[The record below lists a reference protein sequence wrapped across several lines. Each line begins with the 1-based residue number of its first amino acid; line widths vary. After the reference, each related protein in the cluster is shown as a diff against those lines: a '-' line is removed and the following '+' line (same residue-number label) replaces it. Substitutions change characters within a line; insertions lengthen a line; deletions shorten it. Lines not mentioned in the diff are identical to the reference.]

1 MNMLP
6 SSNQPQNVRAEI
18 VQNAPREM
26 SIGMVLQSI
35 WRHRFFMLV
44 WLALVVGLSSL
55 VIFNLQASYRS
66 TALVALD
73 TRQIRFTEVSATLAN
88 PSAPMDSNVV
98 RTEVEILNSDA
109 VAREVVKDLDLV
121 NDPEFLPQPSLLTRI
136 TSRIPFLATI
146 LPAAEEEKPVD
157 ADTRL
162 AQVVNAYRNRLTV
175 FNDGRSY
182 VISVS
187 FEASTPADAARIAN
201 RHAEVYIARQRAV
214 KDQALASATSWLDR
228 EVATLSD
235 RLSQSERAIQ
245 AYRERNGL
253 LSLGGGAGSGSR
265 AGSTLAQQQLADV
278 AAQLAQARADL
289 ASREA
294 RLRQSRDPS
303 TAGSVTEV
311 VNSDALSRLRDAEV
325 QARAR
330 LAEVAGQAGANH
342 PTAQP
347 LRAQI
352 AEIQRMIGTEQAR
365 IQRSLA
371 NEATIARTR
380 VAELT
385 QTVQNLQSQLATSE
399 RSGAELMG
407 LEREAS
413 ATRALYESLLSRQK
427 QVATQVGI
435 QQADAILTSRATPAL
450 FPAFPNKK
458 MFLGVAILVAVAT
471 GAMVALLL
479 DRRRKGFETVEETEA
494 EIGVPVLA
502 ALPRP
507 ARRNMTLANEVADHP
522 RSIGAEAVRTLR
534 SMLATREG
542 GIPPVLAVTS
552 SLPAE
557 GKTSVALS
565 LARSL
570 ASSGFQVLL
579 IEADFRRGNLAR
591 TLFKKPVDVGA
602 IAVLEQRVSL
612 VQATREDPSSPL
624 HVLASEGT
632 NATPQDLL
640 EPSRLRPLIV
650 AARSTYDYVI
660 VDTPPVAAVSDA
672 LLIGRSVD
680 ETLLV
685 VRAGSTPSA
694 AVAATVKAFRTARLP
709 IAGFV
714 LNATDPKRTG
724 PTGYPSTQL
733 SLSYLN
739 G

>member
-26 SIGMVLQSI
+26 SIGMVMQSI

-44 WLALVVGLSSL
+44 WLILVVGLASL

-136 TSRIPFLATI
+136 ASRIPFLAGI

-162 AQVVNAYRNRLTV
+162 AQVVNAYRNRLTI

-187 FEASTPADAARIAN
+187 FEASSPADAARIAN

-253 LSLGGGAGSGSR
+253 LSLGGGVGGGNR

-325 QARAR
+325 QA
-330 LAEVAGQAGANH
+330 
-342 PTAQP
+342 
-347 LRAQI
+347 
-352 AEIQRMIGTEQAR
+352 
-365 IQRSLA
+365 
-371 NEATIARTR
+371 
-380 VAELT
+380 
-385 QTVQNLQSQLATSE
+385 
-399 RSGAELMG
+399 
-407 LEREAS
+407 
-413 ATRALYESLLSRQK
+413 
-427 QVATQVGI
+427 
-435 QQADAILTSRATPAL
+435 
-450 FPAFPNKK
+450 
-458 MFLGVAILVAVAT
+458 
-471 GAMVALLL
+471 
-479 DRRRKGFETVEETEA
+479 
-494 EIGVPVLA
+494 
-502 ALPRP
+502 
-507 ARRNMTLANEVADHP
+507 
-522 RSIGAEAVRTLR
+522 
-534 SMLATREG
+534 
-542 GIPPVLAVTS
+542 
-552 SLPAE
+552 
-557 GKTSVALS
+557 
-565 LARSL
+565 
-570 ASSGFQVLL
+570 
-579 IEADFRRGNLAR
+579 
-591 TLFKKPVDVGA
+591 
-602 IAVLEQRVSL
+602 
-612 VQATREDPSSPL
+612 
-624 HVLASEGT
+624 
-632 NATPQDLL
+632 
-640 EPSRLRPLIV
+640 
-650 AARSTYDYVI
+650 
-660 VDTPPVAAVSDA
+660 
-672 LLIGRSVD
+672 
-680 ETLLV
+680 
-685 VRAGSTPSA
+685 
-694 AVAATVKAFRTARLP
+694 
-709 IAGFV
+709 
-714 LNATDPKRTG
+714 
-724 PTGYPSTQL
+724 
-733 SLSYLN
+733 
-739 G
+739 